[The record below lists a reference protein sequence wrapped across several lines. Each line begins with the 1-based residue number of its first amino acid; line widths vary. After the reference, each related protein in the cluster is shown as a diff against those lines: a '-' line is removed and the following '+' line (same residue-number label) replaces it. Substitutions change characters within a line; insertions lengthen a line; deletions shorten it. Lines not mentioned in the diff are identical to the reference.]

1 MPQYYPVCNYHPLDK
16 ANKLQSHN
24 QDPWK
29 PVFVA
34 SSQGLHSPSH
44 VPVLTYYP
52 IAHYAAP
59 CHPGI
64 TIGIAAFRTEI
75 IKCLIF
81 LVAGDDLGGKTV
93 LLIAESTVI
102 GMIIDLLFIRA
113 SCRPRI
119 VVTACSIAIT
129 TDKARHLF
137 TKLMLNPSPERF
149 VTPTVTIAIYA
160 ICRVRLDVVAFAV
173 LKGSCYRDT
182 SIVVHLTLET
192 TTVFLITVGT
202 QSSRQ
207 ICSICIRL
215 CNDVNDPPI
224 ASAPYT
230 AERGPRINSI
240 RCTNEIG
247 IWLKSATPVIPGFAI
262 GTPSMSTKV
271 WRASEPLT
279 YKEALC
285 PNPRLSNINA
295 GQSPH
300 HL

>member
-1 MPQYYPVCNYHPLDK
+1 MSYISGSWRRSGRQNCLADSGVHRHRYDYRSAVHQGF
-16 ANKLQSHN
+16 LQ
-24 QDPWK
+24 
-29 PVFVA
+29 
-34 SSQGLHSPSH
+34 
-44 VPVLTYYP
+44 T
-52 IAHYAAP
+52 
-59 CHPGI
+59 
-64 TIGIAAFRTEI
+64 
-75 IKCLIF
+75 
-81 LVAGDDLGGKTV
+81 
-93 LLIAESTVI
+93 
-102 GMIIDLLFIRA
+102 
-113 SCRPRI
+113 RI

-202 QSSRQ
+202 QSAVRFALSASV
-207 ICSICIRL
+207 CVMML
-215 CNDVNDPPI
+215 MTPI

-247 IWLKSATPVIPGFAI
+247 IWLKSATPVILCFAI